1 MPPPPWHLIIYRL
14 PTNPS
19 RTRVAVWRELR
30 RLGALPLQQSV
41 SAIPDLGDLVTTLD
55 AIEARMVSDGGS
67 VYRFILSNLT
77 EEQRAQLEQ
86 EWTALRE
93 HEFAE
98 IIEECRTKFMRE
110 IEFEIF
116 RNNLT
121 ASEAEEIE
129 ADLDKIRAWFDRV
142 AARDWFGAANRIEC
156 QAAIAECERRLD
168 DFVERVYLAE
178 MRDGPSIETPAQLC
192 WHDSPRPIAS
202 EEADAASGSTDNVSP
217 PTDRSRPSQSKG
229 NI

>member
-1 MPPPPWHLIIYRL
+1 MPLPHWHLIIYRL

-41 SAIPDLGDLVTTLD
+41 AAIPDLGDLVSTLD
-55 AIEARMVSDGGS
+55 AIEARMLGDGGS
-67 VYRFILSNLT
+67 VYRFVLSDLT
-77 EEQRAQLEQ
+77 HEQRAQLEQ

-98 IIEECRTKFMRE
+98 IIEECRTKFIRE

-142 AARDWFGAANRIEC
+142 AARDWFGAANRAEC
-156 QAAIAECERRLD
+156 QAAVAECERRLD

-178 MRDGPSIETPAQLC
+178 MRDGPSLEVPAQLS
-192 WHDSPRPIAS
+192 WNDSPEIVDEVEGDADTKSPDNALPSTSKRHART
-202 EEADAASGSTDNVSP
+202 EENA
-217 PTDRSRPSQSKG
+217 
-229 NI
+229 